1 MSIKTV
7 AVVGASGLVGL
18 RVVKALQ
25 AHGFAVTAISR
36 ESSTATF
43 PEGVA
48 VRKAD
53 LSSVPSLTAALEG
66 QDAVVS
72 AISTV
77 AAVVHGSQDPLIDA
91 SIAAGVKRFIPSEY
105 GLNTRNLKGEILGD
119 WLIAKTAAVD
129 YLIEKAKENPS
140 FTWTGIGTSLFF
152 DWSITRGIYGISL
165 ENKSITIFDSGNQRV
180 STTSLSFL
188 AEGIAAVLA
197 HPAETANQYINI
209 IEFDVTQ
216 NQLLKLFE
224 EETGAKWTVEHKTA
238 DEVNEVGKEKLAAG
252 GRFPFEEFLIKYH
265 FADVPGNSIPEEKKA
280 NKVLG
285 LPQSDL
291 REFVRGYIRENS
303 N

>member
-25 AHGFAVTAISR
+25 ESGFAVTAISR

-43 PEGVA
+43 PEGIIVK
-48 VRKAD
+48 KAD
-53 LSSVPSLTAALEG
+53 LSSVESLKTALAG

-91 SIAAGVKRFIPSEY
+91 SVAAGVKRFIPSEY

-129 YLIEKAKENPS
+129 YLVKKAEANPN
-140 FTWTGIGTSLFF
+140 FTWTRIGTSLFF
-152 DWSITRGIYGISL
+152 DWSITRGIYGIDL
-165 ENKSITIFDSGNQRV
+165 DKKSITIFDSGNQTV
-180 STTSLSFL
+180 STTSLPFL
-188 AEGIAAVLA
+188 AQGIAAVLE
-197 HPAETANQYINI
+197 HPAETANQYLNI

-216 NQLLKLFE
+216 NQLLKVFE
-224 EETGAKWTVEHKTA
+224 EETGSKWSVEHKTA
-238 DEVNEVGKEKLAAG
+238 DEVNEEGKTKLASG

-265 FADVPGNSIPEEKKA
+265 FADVPGHSIPESGKA
-280 NKVLG
+280 NKVLE

-291 REFVRGYIRENS
+291 REFVREYIREHS
-303 N
+303 K